1 MIYHARSRQR
11 GYGRPV
17 GILVL
22 EEHIPC
28 PPGVPGNPTTFDFPV
43 CYEIV
48 RGASAADLATAV
60 APDPAPFLA
69 AGRAL
74 VDRGAAAIIGGCGLM
89 IAHQATLAAALPVPV
104 LTSSLLQLPWLLAML
119 GPDARVGVIASRAGN
134 LTVRHLA
141 LAGVTDPARVVIG
154 GMDDQPHFGAAIC
167 DEEGVLDFAGVQAEL
182 VAVAAD
188 LAARDPAIA
197 ALVLECVDLP
207 PYAAAAQAAVDL
219 PVFDITTLTRFVQSG
234 LVRRPFT
241 GAY

>member
-1 MIYHARSRQR
+1 MIYNARSRQL

-48 RGASAADLATAV
+48 RGASAAELATAA

-74 VDRGAAAIIGGCGLM
+74 VDRGATAIIGGCGLM
-89 IAHQATLAAALPVPV
+89 ITHQATLSAALPVPV

-141 LAGVTDPARVVIG
+141 LAGVTDPARVMIG

-167 DEEGVLDFAGVQAEL
+167 DEAGVLDFAGVEAEL

-219 PVFDITTLTRFVQSG
+219 PVFDIITLTRFVQSG
-234 LVRRPFT
+234 LVRRPFA